1 MSMISENHNGPKAIS
16 VLLDEEISL
25 LEHLGIWREAGK
37 L

>member
-1 MSMISENHNGPKAIS
+1 MISENHNEPKGIP

-25 LEHLGIWREAGK
+25 LERLGIWREAGK